1 MKSAGHLQELGLQE
15 PFMRTTAAQ
24 VSTLLGDLQKGNPA
38 LAPVQRQHVRL
49 WVQLPLKRT
58 AGIDSRRSH
67 LTYYGAKELA
77 ESFRTVRKN
86 TITIA
91 EEVPE
96 EHYSFRPAPTTR
108 TVGELLTHISLV
120 YTFQYQIHAQ
130 EHRTSLEGFDFPSL
144 MQRLVAEEKI
154 PRSKDQTIE
163 MLRSSGEKWSGWL
176 EGLTESFLSE
186 RVEMRAGMTPAAK
199 SRFEMILSVKE
210 HEMHHR
216 GQLMLIERMVGVVP
230 HLTREMQARM
240 AATPG
245 KS

>member
-1 MKSAGHLQELGLQE
+1 
-15 PFMRTTAAQ
+15 
-24 VSTLLGDLQKGNPA
+24 
-38 LAPVQRQHVRL
+38 
-49 WVQLPLKRT
+49 
-58 AGIDSRRSH
+58 
-67 LTYYGAKELA
+67 LTYYGSKELA

-91 EEVPE
+91 EELPE
-96 EHYSFRPAPTTR
+96 EQYSFRPVPTTR
-108 TVGELLTHISLV
+108 TVGELLTHISQA

-144 MQRLVAEEKI
+144 MQRLVAEEKA

-163 MLRSSGEKWSGWL
+163 MLRSSGEKWAGWL
-176 EGLTESFLSE
+176 EGLTESFLGE
-186 RVEMRAGMTPAAK
+186 RVEMPAGMTPAAK

-240 AATPG
+240 AAAPG